1 MWSTQDIRLLR
12 QAPAQAVYR
21 RGFRYCGWLLY
32 GIARICHFLKLRY
45 NSKAK
50 KLETMHYHPIVYK
63 ISVTIK
69 WLFLVRQAW
78 HYIVL
83 ICVVWIKMF
92 KVENAAGQN
101 FLISLLNEI
110 IIVYVLRRILIFL
123 HSKEDRRVIRQLVNE
138 VIYITRSIEAKLGM
152 IYRCEAGLLGLY
164 LCKLFLV
171 YLILDSMWYKPYFV
185 WINFFYWLLLEYCSI
200 TYFLYQL
207 LLLNWYRNFGYFV
220 QQFIEYH
227 QSKSGILHSYH
238 RCLLWL
244 FGMHSRAKRL
254 HHNVQRQLAWLPT
267 ALYLG
272 IFISIFNLELLLEC
286 VIYAQD
292 DIDNKIY
299 IISDGCLGPAIVP
312 LLNVLIL
319 AICSDRLHSEELQLQ
334 QQIVIINVLYVR
346 KVYPGDRAIGALYN
360 EVSWRLNFYGKSLS
374 QLLLLILPAR
384 FVDCASETGT
394 ST

>member
-32 GIARICHFLKLRY
+32 AIARICHFLKLRY
-45 NSKAK
+45 NTSAK
-50 KLETMHYHPIVYK
+50 ELQTMHYHPIVYK
-63 ISVTIK
+63 LSVTIK
-69 WLFLVRQAW
+69 WLFLLRQSW
-78 HYIVL
+78 DYFVL
-83 ICVVWIKMF
+83 ICVIWIKIM
-92 KVENAAGQN
+92 KVEDAAGQN
-101 FLISLLNEI
+101 FLISLLIEM

-123 HSKEDRRVIRQLVNE
+123 HSKEDRRVIRQIVNE

-152 IYRCEAGLLGLY
+152 IYRCETALLGLY

-185 WINFFYWLLLEYCSI
+185 WINFFYWLLLEYCNI
-200 TYFLYQL
+200 AYFLYQL
-207 LLLNWYRNFGYFV
+207 LLLNWYRNFGYFL

-227 QSKSGILHSYH
+227 QSRHGILRSYH

-244 FGMHSRAKRL
+244 FGMHSRVKRL
-254 HHNVQRQLAWLPT
+254 HHSVQQELAWLPT

-272 IFISIFNLELLLEC
+272 IFISVFNLELLLEC

-292 DIDNKIY
+292 EIDNKIY
-299 IISDGCLGPAIVP
+299 IISDGCLGPALVP

-319 AICSDRLHSEELQLQ
+319 AMCNDRLHSEELLLQ

-346 KVYPGDRAIGALYN
+346 KVYPGDRAMSALYN
-360 EVSWRLNFYGKSLS
+360 EVSWRLDIN
-374 QLLLLILPAR
+374 
-384 FVDCASETGT
+384 
-394 ST
+394 